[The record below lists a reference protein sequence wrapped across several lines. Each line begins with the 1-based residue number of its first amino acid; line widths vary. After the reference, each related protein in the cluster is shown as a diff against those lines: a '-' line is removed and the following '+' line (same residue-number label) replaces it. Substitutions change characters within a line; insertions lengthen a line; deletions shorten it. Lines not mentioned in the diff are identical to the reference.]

1 MTNGETYLRELYKQ
15 IRQSRKR
22 KLDDKENTSQDAEGE
37 QSGKV
42 GENDVVEIKVRK
54 EIGILP

>member
-22 KLDDKENTSQDAEGE
+22 KLDDKENTSQDAGGE
-37 QSGKV
+37 QVCEQVMNDEFRAALV
-42 GENDVVEIKVRK
+42 GAFRVR
-54 EIGILP
+54 G